1 MKKLMTTSMLIVL
14 FLKAHAVVHTVYVWD
29 GYFQFTPSDITIDLG
44 DTIQWL
50 PLGGGAPSMAH
61 TITSSSI
68 PATAAS
74 FDYTWQAPAD
84 TFFQYVPTVAGIY
97 DYVCTPHV
105 TMNMIGQFT
114 VNNASTNIAEDY
126 TTHEELLV
134 YPNPTVSTISLLN
147 NDKKYAFKIY
157 SITGQIELEGNF
169 NTQLDLSFLPNGMF
183 VLELIGE
190 HRKRIM
196 IKKL

>member
-1 MKKLMTTSMLIVL
+1 
-14 FLKAHAVVHTVYVWD
+14 
-29 GYFQFTPSDITIDLG
+29 
-44 DTIQWL
+44 
-50 PLGGGAPSMAH
+50 
-61 TITSSSI
+61 
-68 PATAAS
+68 
-74 FDYTWQAPAD
+74 
-84 TFFQYVPTVAGIY
+84 
-97 DYVCTPHV
+97 
-105 TMNMIGQFT
+105 MIGQFT

>member
-1 MKKLMTTSMLIVL
+1 MKKLMTTFVLILL
-14 FLKAHAVVHTVYVWD
+14 FCQAKAVIHTVYVWD
-29 GYFQFTPSDITIDLG
+29 GYFQFTPSAITIDLG

-97 DYVCTPHV
+97 DYVCTPHA
-105 TMNMIGQFT
+105 TMNMVGQFT
-114 VNNASTNIAEDY
+114 VNNAGTSVADDY
-126 TTHEELLV
+126 PKPDELRV
-134 YPNPTVSTISLLN
+134 YPNPTCHTIFLLN
-147 NDKKYAFKIY
+147 DENSYSFKLY
-157 SITGQIELEGNF
+157 STAGKMVSEGIF
-169 NTQLDLSFLPNGMF
+169 NTQLDLSYLPNGIYI
-183 VLELIGE
+183 LELIGE
-190 HRKRIM
+190 QRKRIM
-196 IKKL
+196 VSKQ

>member
-114 VNNASTNIAEDY
+114 VNNASTSIAENY

-147 NDKKYAFKIY
+147 NDKKYAFKLY
-157 SITGQIELEGNF
+157 STAGKMVSEGIF
-169 NTQLDLSFLPNGMF
+169 NTQLDLSYLPNSIYI
-183 VLELIGE
+183 LELIGE
-190 HRKRIM
+190 QRKRIM
-196 IKKL
+196 VSKQ